1 VAYIET
7 RGNWSQAHQRRGQR
21 FTDQHGRQYFAP
33 IEIKTGEP
41 CGLLGALY
49 SAPLPVP
56 LMYLKRS
63 KDSNRPYDLVIDY
76 AQWLTDTR
84 SELADWKKRA
94 TAAAVRRY
102 GEDFDPTAPWPAD
115 ILELFP
121 RPPIH
126 EEPIIAARQGN
137 SWVLGKTTK
146 PDPRLAAFFAP
157 EVTDPDYHL
166 KNEPDFRDMPDAL
179 ADDVAAIVRAT
190 DDDADEDDAVVA
202 GDDAFDLEDEI
213 DPAALGGKR
222 VPVGATAG
230 KDGKPRSP
238 GAQRKAE
245 YRQREREKKQD
256 KAGDEE

>member
-1 VAYIET
+1 MAYIET

-41 CGLLGALY
+41 CGLLGAMY

-63 KDSNRPYDLVIDY
+63 KDQSRPYDLVIDY
-76 AQWLTDTR
+76 TQWLADTR
-84 SELADWKKRA
+84 AELADWKKRA

-102 GEDFDPTAPWPAD
+102 GEEFDPTAPWPAD

-146 PDPRLAAFFAP
+146 PDPRLTQYFAP
-157 EVTDPDYHL
+157 ELTDPDFHL

-179 ADDVAAIVRAT
+179 AEDVAAIVRDT
-190 DDDADEDDAVVA
+190 DEDEEDEAVVA
-202 GDDAFDLEDEI
+202 GEDAFDLEDEI
-213 DPAALGGKR
+213 DPDAVGGKR
-222 VPVGATAG
+222 VPVGPSTG
-230 KDGKPRSP
+230 KDGKPRSA

-245 YRQREREKKQD
+245 YRARQRAGTT
-256 KAGDEE
+256 KAGDDE